1 MKFVSKIFEA
11 PAVLVE
17 PLKESKVAPSPA
29 TASPAES
36 KYTASAEVQAMYKRG
51 EDESKRKNW
60 ANAIEA
66 FGNATQAGPKYPDAW
81 RELVRAHMNVRQY
94 SEAEAAIRKYL
105 QLAPD
110 DHLAYL
116 NMAWVLFNEKK
127 FEEER
132 ELMLK
137 RIAVAPDD
145 GDALFRLGTAYLAL
159 KHPEQAVPVLERA
172 IVQFPKYVAAHLA
185 LGQAYLENHQDL
197 LAQIPLRKAVTLDD
211 SESNLN
217 NAAYLLA
224 AHDAFLDLAE
234 NWSERSIEIV
244 EKELN
249 NSAISNVQSSTWALV
264 SRLSHYWD
272 TLGWTMFRQ
281 GKTDAAQK

>member
-1 MKFVSKIFEA
+1 MAFEYIH
-11 PAVLVE
+11 
-17 PLKESKVAPSPA
+17 ESMRYERDGSGVR
-29 TASPAES
+29 E
-36 KYTASAEVQAMYKRG
+36 
-51 EDESKRKNW
+51 
-60 ANAIEA
+60 
-66 FGNATQAGPKYPDAW
+66 TQ
-81 RELVRAHMNVRQY
+81 
-94 SEAEAAIRKYL
+94 
-105 QLAPD
+105 
-110 DHLAYL
+110 
-116 NMAWVLFNEKK
+116 
-127 FEEER
+127 
-132 ELMLK
+132 
-137 RIAVAPDD
+137 
-145 GDALFRLGTAYLAL
+145 
-159 KHPEQAVPVLERA
+159 
-172 IVQFPKYVAAHLA
+172 
-185 LGQAYLENHQDL
+185 
-197 LAQIPLRKAVTLDD
+197 D